1 MEEAYQ
7 VQNRDMLVAM
17 PAAAQ
22 QEIVGT
28 IHGTKHGQW
37 GAVDMVPKLLIMI
50 IQVSRVHVYCY
61 HGHLNNDKK
70 REEITHLYWALK
82 VLKQSK

>member
-7 VQNRDMLVAM
+7 VQNRDMLDAM
-17 PAAAQ
+17 QAAAQ

-28 IHGTKHGQW
+28 IPGTNHGQR
-37 GAVDMVPKLLIMI
+37 GAMDMLPKLLIRI
-50 IQVSRVHVYCY
+50 IQVSRVHVHCY

-70 REEITHLYWALK
+70 REEITHLHWALK